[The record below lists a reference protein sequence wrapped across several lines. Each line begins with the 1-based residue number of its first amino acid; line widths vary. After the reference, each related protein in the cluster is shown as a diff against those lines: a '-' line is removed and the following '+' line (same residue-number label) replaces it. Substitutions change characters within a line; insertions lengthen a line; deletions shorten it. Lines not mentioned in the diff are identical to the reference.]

1 MVNTVRDIYATDSL
15 KTASKKAIQKRAE
28 ATSYLIGSKITDI
41 IYWHKVSKISRRY
54 NSEKLQ
60 MSIIKK
66 YLKKDIYFQKKNRK
80 LLII

>member
-15 KTASKKAIQKRAE
+15 KTASKKAIQKRVE

-41 IYWHKVSKISRRY
+41 ISKVSKISRRY

-66 YLKKDIYFQKKNRK
+66 YLKRDIYFQKKNRK